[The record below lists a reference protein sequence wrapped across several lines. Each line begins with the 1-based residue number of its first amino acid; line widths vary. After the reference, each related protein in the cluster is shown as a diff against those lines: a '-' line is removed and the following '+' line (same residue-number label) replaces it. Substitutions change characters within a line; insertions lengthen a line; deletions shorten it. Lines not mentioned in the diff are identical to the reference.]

1 MIMQRIFLTL
11 ISLGPVLAIAAPDP
25 IIRLL
30 YNTNEL
36 PILQTQPYEADSKV
50 IPTLSIDQAR
60 SLATDLNASLKEDTP
75 TDTVYRAKQLANVG
89 ILQTYAGDL
98 SEGDQSLRAA
108 LASLNKSQGLFD
120 PQLTPLLTAIGINS
134 FLREDF
140 ETAEDHFR
148 WSQNIQHRSHGLF
161 SPEQAPNLN
170 WLSRVYLKTDNATA
184 ADTAQRYVLRI
195 AEQNFPAASLTLSDV
210 RVAIAAYLGQRGKTI
225 SPFADD
231 LNRLLRQTLFTESLE
246 LLDQAILTITK
257 AEGAYAPELIDALE
271 TKARVH
277 SWRGGDRRRQ
287 EQALEQILTIVQ
299 NQADPSAAEL
309 SEAWRALADT
319 YILTGNKKAI
329 SAYRAAWLAT
339 HPTPAIAAITAPVAV
354 GDAPT
359 KPVLEEQPAAVTTAT
374 EPMLLWPDS
383 YQPLFFDPVTQPD
396 ASAPDN
402 GYAVDLRFT
411 VSTQG
416 RAKRVKVLSKTV
428 PSQEVRLARTIVINS
443 RYRPALRNGIVE
455 EVEITTRQAFIPRP
469 TQEDAPSSDK
479 PRLKT
484 ATSKLEGPSSRAED
498 PTNPDDPSG

>member
-1 MIMQRIFLTL
+1 
-11 ISLGPVLAIAAPDP
+11 
-25 IIRLL
+25 
-30 YNTNEL
+30 
-36 PILQTQPYEADSKV
+36 
-50 IPTLSIDQAR
+50 
-60 SLATDLNASLKEDTP
+60 
-75 TDTVYRAKQLANVG
+75 
-89 ILQTYAGDL
+89 
-98 SEGDQSLRAA
+98 
-108 LASLNKSQGLFD
+108 
-120 PQLTPLLTAIGINS
+120 
-134 FLREDF
+134 
-140 ETAEDHFR
+140 
-148 WSQNIQHRSHGLF
+148 
-161 SPEQAPNLN
+161 
-170 WLSRVYLKTDNATA
+170 
-184 ADTAQRYVLRI
+184 
-195 AEQNFPAASLTLSDV
+195 
-210 RVAIAAYLGQRGKTI
+210 
-225 SPFADD
+225 
-231 LNRLLRQTLFTESLE
+231 
-246 LLDQAILTITK
+246 
-257 AEGAYAPELIDALE
+257 
-271 TKARVH
+271 
-277 SWRGGDRRRQ
+277 
-287 EQALEQILTIVQ
+287 
-299 NQADPSAAEL
+299 
-309 SEAWRALADT
+309 LADT

-354 GDAPT
+354 GDAPP

-484 ATSKLEGPSSRAED
+484 ATSKLEGPSSRAAD